1 MRKFLATIFM
11 LITSVSQSAQT
22 TQTAES
28 SLWREAG
35 QACVFGGSVL
45 GVTSIVVL
53 YPAIAMGSTSLPV
66 TSLILGNT
74 LFGCGISAIGASAA
88 YGFGWA
94 YDRAFGLEEVVPSK
108 APKTGG
114 ASPAPA
120 VPPALAPPIVT
131 PPTVTPPAPP
141 AAGPTHSSSTGKS
154 SDPANHGGASD
165 RFYWSQKN
173 QI

>member
-1 MRKFLATIFM
+1 MKKFLTVACM
-11 LITSVSQSAQT
+11 LVTSTSQAAQT
-22 TQTAES
+22 AQTVES

-45 GVTSIVVL
+45 GVTSIIVL

-94 YDRAFGLEEVVPSK
+94 YDRAFGLEEIVPPK

-114 ASPAPA
+114 TSPVPT
-120 VPPALAPPIVT
+120 VPPAVVPPV
-131 PPTVTPPAPP
+131 VTPPAPP
-141 AAGPTHSSSTGKS
+141 AAGPAHSSFKV
-154 SDPANHGGASD
+154 DL
-165 RFYWSQKN
+165 
-173 QI
+173 